1 MKCWGELNERH
12 DSRSISVFIIKG
24 VLVVEDRPFI
34 GDYLT
39 KILINVAIF
48 LMNWQN
54 SWMKWGVWRKMRKFC
69 HFLSTRWILVKY
81 SPVGGCWRKT
91 AAGLVGSE
99 WLRNVN
105 YASQFHFQHSF
116 QLPPLLMFAIIHNSL
131 PSTFQFLNQFF
142 WQFVVF
148 VQRANWG
155 GQVVFSFCLLDYNW
169 SRSSL
174 SMKHGQ

>member
-1 MKCWGELNERH
+1 MLQFSSWIGKIHGWN
-12 DSRSISVFIIKG
+12 DVFEG
-24 VLVVEDRPFI
+24 
-34 GDYLT
+34 
-39 KILINVAIF
+39 
-48 LMNWQN
+48 
-54 SWMKWGVWRKMRKFC
+54 KWENIANFC
-69 HFLSTRWILVKY
+69 QHFLILLKY

-116 QLPPLLMFAIIHNSL
+116 QLPPLLMFAIIHNCL

-148 VQRANWG
+148 VLGANWG